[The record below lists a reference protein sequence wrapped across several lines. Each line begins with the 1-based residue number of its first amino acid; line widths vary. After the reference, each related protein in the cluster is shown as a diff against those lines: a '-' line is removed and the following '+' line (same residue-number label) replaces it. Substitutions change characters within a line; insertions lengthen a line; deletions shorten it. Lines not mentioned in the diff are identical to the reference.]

1 MKKLLI
7 LPFVV
12 AIFFYAI
19 AVGDMPEAIAANI
32 TDGTYQIE
40 FEMLQA
46 ENDSVSIAN
55 DYFEKPA
62 ILTLENGVYAL
73 QFTVNHSKWVK
84 ELQSASEDSFVD
96 VHIIREDEENDV
108 REIAFKVDGDIL
120 DPLFLQMHVVI
131 EDMQPAYD
139 HKYSVR
145 LALDLDSIKETD
157 KPAVVI
163 PSSDKE
169 KGNERSP
176 MIYYVII
183 VGCLLIVFFVL
194 RGMLKKKN

>member
-1 MKKLLI
+1 MKKAFI
-7 LPFVV
+7 FPVIV
-12 AIFFYAI
+12 ATFFYVLAT
-19 AVGDMPEAIAANI
+19 VHMPEAVASNVS
-32 TDGTYQIE
+32 DGTYQID

-46 ENDSVSIAN
+46 ETDSVSIAN

-62 ILTLENGVYAL
+62 ILTLENGVYSL
-73 QFTVNHSKWVK
+73 QFTLNHSKWVK
-84 ELQSASEDSFVD
+84 ELQSANEDSFED
-96 VHIIREDEENDV
+96 VHVIYEDEENDR
-108 REIAFKVDGDIL
+108 REIAFRVDGAIS
-120 DPLFLQMHVVI
+120 DPLFLRMHVVI

-145 LALDLDSIKETD
+145 LALDLDSIEETD

-169 KGNERSP
+169 KGNEKNP

-183 VGCLLIVFFVL
+183 VGCLIIVLFVI